1 MAAPPARAQAYYDYD
16 YLIRL
21 LPIGDSGELAEPL
34 DPFLSVVPRSARDL
48 VASGSCFLFRVIW
61 RFDEDLVPKSA
72 SFADGCAKC
81 ERVNEF
87 NHWTAHGGVICVTFM
102 LFESLCPCLH

>member
-21 LPIGDSGELAEPL
+21 LPIGDS
-34 DPFLSVVPRSARDL
+34 
-48 VASGSCFLFRVIW
+48 
-61 RFDEDLVPKSA
+61 
-72 SFADGCAKC
+72 DGCAKC

-87 NHWTAHGGVICVTFM
+87 NHWTAHGGVTCVTFM